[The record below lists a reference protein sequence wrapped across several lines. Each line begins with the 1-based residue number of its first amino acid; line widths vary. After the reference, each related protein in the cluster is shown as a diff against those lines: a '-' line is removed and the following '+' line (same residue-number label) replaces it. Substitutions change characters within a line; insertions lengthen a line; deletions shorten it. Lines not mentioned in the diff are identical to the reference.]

1 MLPAGK
7 TSNQQHSQAGF
18 IFRSFLSWVLFR
30 CQSKE
35 LEVHIS
41 AQPATPSSW
50 PDLSEERAVTYIR
63 SPACVGLPKPP
74 SIAPLRFI
82 GFIMRSTLIHCK
94 CSAPNA
100 DPEHPPKPR
109 SWDTGLEQNYPELLK
124 ALPPSSPL
132 FLRVGVPAAAEQDAY
147 RGLLEA
153 VGPEYTGR
161 PFCLET
167 ISYPQAAVAASIPAR
182 VGRRAV
188 SPGPRHGTD
197 VPTTKPFYARG
208 IGVCFLRGET
218 RSVPMVSGAKRRLP
232 LFHGASAGKKERF
245 VAKRPE
251 PELLGSKNSPLKSG
265 LRP

>member
-1 MLPAGK
+1 M
-7 TSNQQHSQAGF
+7 
-18 IFRSFLSWVLFR
+18 
-30 CQSKE
+30 
-35 LEVHIS
+35 
-41 AQPATPSSW
+41 
-50 PDLSEERAVTYIR
+50 
-63 SPACVGLPKPP
+63 
-74 SIAPLRFI
+74 
-82 GFIMRSTLIHCK
+82 
-94 CSAPNA
+94 
-100 DPEHPPKPR
+100 
-109 SWDTGLEQNYPELLK
+109 
-124 ALPPSSPL
+124 
-132 FLRVGVPAAAEQDAY
+132 
-147 RGLLEA
+147 
-153 VGPEYTGR
+153 
-161 PFCLET
+161 
-167 ISYPQAAVAASIPAR
+167 AASIPAR